1 MNFHSQE
8 ITCSASCS
16 IVIIIITV
24 MIIIEH
30 FKFDIKTNR
39 DLDDLV

>member
-8 ITCSASCS
+8 VTCSVSRS
-16 IVIIIITV
+16 IIIITI
-24 MIIIEH
+24 MIIEH